1 METMNS
7 ATESVVGALP
17 QTSRPRRDSLASLTR
32 SPPLRLWP
40 DEEEE
45 PLELELELDEDRK
58 LDEDEL
64 DEDELD
70 DELELEDEDDDD
82 AVVIGVGTIGP
93 SSQAAATPATK
104 ISVPCESRMRNSR
117 RA

>member
-1 METMNS
+1 M
-7 ATESVVGALP
+7 P
-17 QTSRPRRDSLASLTR
+17 QTSRPRRDSPASLTR

-45 PLELELELDEDRK
+45 PLELELDEDRE
-58 LDEDEL
+58 LEEDEL
-64 DEDELD
+64 EDDELEDDELD
-70 DELELEDEDDDD
+70 DELEDELELEDEDDDE